1 MSYVEQKVVVIV
13 LTTLNQNETSRPAVP
28 RWASDPARTAFVSAL
43 RADDG
48 FAFELPAVA
57 AELERNWGNINA
69 S

>member
-48 FAFELPAVA
+48 LAFELPAVA